1 MRNLLLAAVALGA
14 VASTAMTPS
23 PVLARDYP
31 FCIKGAD
38 YDSAI
43 GDCSFD
49 SYEQC
54 MATASGRR
62 AYCDANPFY
71 AYPGRPALVPPKK
84 RYRRQ

>member
-1 MRNLLLAAVALGA
+1 MRYLLLAAVALGA
-14 VASTAMTPS
+14 VASTAMTSS
-23 PVLARDYP
+23 PVLARDYR

-54 MATASGRR
+54 MTTASGRR
-62 AYCDANPFY
+62 AYCDVNPFY
-71 AYPGRPALVPPKK
+71 VYPGRPALVPPKK